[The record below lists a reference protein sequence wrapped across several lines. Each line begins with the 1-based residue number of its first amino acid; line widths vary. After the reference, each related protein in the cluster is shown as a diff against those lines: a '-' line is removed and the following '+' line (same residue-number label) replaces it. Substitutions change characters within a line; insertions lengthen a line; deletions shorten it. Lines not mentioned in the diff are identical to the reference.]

1 MPKTSPAPPPP
12 SAGFVGFLY
21 NKEKGEVLGR
31 TGTSW
36 AKIGLFYVIYY
47 SGLAAFFI
55 ALLSIFLYTFT
66 DNKAPGDVVVVLRET
81 LMVWVLP
88 LKFYESASHSCRF
101 AARPFSCC
109 VFVPLV
115 AA

>member
-1 MPKTSPAPPPP
+1 MPKTSPAPPPPP

-66 DNKAPGDVVVVLRET
+66 DNKAPGDVVVLRET
-81 LMVWVLP
+81 FMI
-88 LKFYESASHSCRF
+88 RF
-101 AARPFSCC
+101 LSLG
-109 VFVPLV
+109 LV
-115 AA
+115 GNVRLGIFMSLSILAI